1 MKKKQKESL
10 RAMAS
15 EELVKHIGVLEAE
28 IVTANLERVTK
39 PTKNVHALRLK
50 RQKIAVSKTILR
62 ERAGTRGL

>member
-1 MKKKQKESL
+1 
-10 RAMAS
+10 MAN

-50 RQKIAVSKTILR
+50 RQNIAVSKTILR
-62 ERAGTRGL
+62 EREGTRGL